1 MKLTQ
6 SFFPVKQTCSDI
18 YLICLIP
25 GGAKSQ
31 IDTEL
36 LKQKL
41 ADIEGV
47 KNVTVSPGLDAVT
60 VALKGL
66 LPDVLR

>member
-1 MKLTQ
+1 M
-6 SFFPVKQTCSDI
+6 PD
-18 YLICLIP
+18 
-25 GGAKSQ
+25 GAKSQ

-47 KNVTVSPGLDAVT
+47 KNVTVSPGLDVVT
-60 VALKGL
+60 ISLKGL

>member
-1 MKLTQ
+1 MA
-6 SFFPVKQTCSDI
+6 D
-18 YLICLIP
+18 
-25 GGAKSQ
+25 GAKSQ

-41 ADIEGV
+41 ANIEGV
-47 KNVTVSPGLDAVT
+47 KNVIVSPGLDAVT
-60 VALKGL
+60 IALKGL